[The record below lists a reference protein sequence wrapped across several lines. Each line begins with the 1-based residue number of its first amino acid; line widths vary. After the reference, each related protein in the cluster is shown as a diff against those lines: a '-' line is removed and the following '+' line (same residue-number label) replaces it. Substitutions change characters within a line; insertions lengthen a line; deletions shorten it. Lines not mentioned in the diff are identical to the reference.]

1 MIRRPPRYTRT
12 DPTVPY
18 SMLFRAKLCARR
30 KESEAA
36 RYREHEIVA
45 TGAIVCGDDFE
56 DSLTDFGGR
65 QHLGLA
71 QRRRGHA
78 RAIAHRSE
86 EHKSELQSLMRRSY
100 AVFCLKKKRH

>member
-18 SMLFRAKLCARR
+18 SMLFRAKRCARR

-78 RAIAHRSE
+78 RAIAHDEWLAWPNVEGPPLDR
-86 EHKSELQSLMRRSY
+86 KSTRLN
-100 AVFCLKKKRH
+100 CRH